1 LRITEHPILEFAG
14 GRRVTFSF
22 EGRPL
27 EGYEGEPIAAALHAA
42 GVQVLHY
49 SPVLHR
55 PRGFFCANGHCS
67 SCFMVVNGRANVRV
81 CVEPLALGMSVR
93 VQHGREHLGGAPA

>member
-1 LRITEHPILEFAG
+1 
-14 GRRVTFSF
+14 VTFSF
-22 EGRPL
+22 EGRTL

-55 PRGFFCANGHCS
+55 PRGFFCANGRCS
-67 SCFMVVNGRANVRV
+67 SCFMVVNGRANVRA
-81 CVEPLALGMSVR
+81 CVEPLVLGMTVQ
-93 VQHGREHLGGAPA
+93 VQHGRQRLGGAPG